1 MAAWSVFFFKGTLLF
16 YFLGTCFFLFDLW
29 RREGERAS
37 VDADP
42 PDGLPSPRGGVQRQ
56 ALFLTGAGFLCHTL
70 ALWAR
75 LPAVPFTSLHD
86 ALSFFSWALVLI
98 FCWIDLRYRID
109 VLGSFILPLAFL
121 SLISAS
127 ALPNEI
133 RNMDMTLKTAW
144 LGAHTTLSIL
154 GIAAFAMAFIAGIMY
169 LLQEHFLKA
178 KQFNLLYDR
187 LPSLDLL
194 DQWNRKAIL
203 LGFPLLTVGII
214 SGAMWSQYAV
224 GSPWTWDNP
233 KQILAFCIWVFYLV
247 VLHGRITVGWRARK
261 AARLAVIGFV
271 GAIFIFVAL
280 A

>member
-1 MAAWSVFFFKGTLLF
+1 MAILSAFFFKGTLFF
-16 YFLGTCFFLFDLW
+16 YFLGTCFFLFGLW
-29 RREGERAS
+29 RRGNHTHGNVLRAPTE
-37 VDADP
+37 A
-42 PDGLPSPRGGVQRQ
+42 GGFNPRVP
-56 ALFLTGAGFLCHTL
+56 LILTGVGFICHTL
-70 ALWAR
+70 ALAAR
-75 LPAVPFTSLHD
+75 LPSVPFTSLHD

-98 FCWIDLRYRID
+98 FCWIDLRYHID

-144 LGAHTTLSIL
+144 LGVHTTLSIL
-154 GIAAFAMAFIAGIMY
+154 GIAAFAMAFVAGVMY
-169 LLQEHFLKA
+169 LLQEHFLKT
-178 KQFNLLYDR
+178 KQFNALYDR

-194 DQWNRKAIL
+194 DQWNKKAIL
-203 LGFPLLTVGII
+203 LGFPLLTVGMI

-224 GSPWTWDNP
+224 GSPWTGNT
-233 KQILAFCIWVFYLV
+233 KQLLAFCTWFFYLI

-261 AARLAVIGFV
+261 AAHLAIIGFV
-271 GAIFIFVAL
+271 GVIFIFVAL